1 MAVAVAILLLVLLLL
16 LLALLLLQL
25 LRRLEFQGYL
35 KGVMSLGVM
44 MIMRTMTA
52 LPHKQIQAIRHLKV
66 SFSMA
71 GIIMI
76 TILTAF
82 LVMASLQDQIIIPTG
97 SLAQATITATSTA
110 TKPTTTTKTFSMNG
124 AISSLVL
131 GMSPKTKTV
140 DMTTVQKFILSGDWS
155 MSVDKGK
162 LASFAANFFTGLAN
176 GGISNHTH
184 QISNFRVDNNNT
196 PIIIQLSP
204 TKSVSI
210 SGISDVGTN
219 GKKAW
224 NNVHTTIVISNGRT
238 IAISL
243 ADKDTQAHF
252 MGQQIYGI
260 VKRLSIQ

>member
-1 MAVAVAILLLVLLLL
+1 MREREIA
-16 LLALLLLQL
+16 
-25 LRRLEFQGYL
+25 EFL
-35 KGVMSLGVM
+35 
-44 MIMRTMTA
+44 
-52 LPHKQIQAIRHLKV
+52 
-66 SFSMA
+66 
-71 GIIMI
+71 IIMV
-76 TILTAF
+76 TAF
-82 LVMASLQDQIIIPTG
+82 LVMAQLQEQIPIKTA
-97 SLAQATITATSTA
+97 LAQS
-110 TKPTTTTKTFSMNG
+110 TTTPKSTRVDTFDMNG

-140 DMTTVQKFILSGDWS
+140 DMTTVQKFILSGDWN
-155 MSVDKGK
+155 MAVDEGK
-162 LASFAANFFTGLAN
+162 LASFTANFYTGPAN
-176 GGISNHTH
+176 GGVSNHTH
-184 QISNFRVDNNNT
+184 QISNFRVDNNNNT
-196 PIIIQLSP
+196 PIIQLSP

-260 VKRLSIQ
+260 VKRLNI

>member
-1 MAVAVAILLLVLLLL
+1 VRGIA
-16 LLALLLLQL
+16 
-25 LRRLEFQGYL
+25 
-35 KGVMSLGVM
+35 GVV
-44 MIMRTMTA
+44 
-52 LPHKQIQAIRHLKV
+52 
-66 SFSMA
+66 
-71 GIIMI
+71 III
-76 TILTAF
+76 TAF
-82 LVMASLQDQIIIPTG
+82 LVMASLQNQITTKTA
-97 SLAQATITATSTA
+97 LAQ
-110 TKPTTTTKTFSMNG
+110 TTTTTPKSTTDNTFSMNG

-155 MSVDKGK
+155 MSIDKGK
-162 LASFAANFFTGLAN
+162 LTSFAANFYTGPVN

-184 QISNFRVDNNNT
+184 QISNFRADNNNT
-196 PIIIQLSP
+196 PIIQLSP

-260 VKRLSIQ
+260 VKRLNI

>member
-1 MAVAVAILLLVLLLL
+1 MRQREIA
-16 LLALLLLQL
+16 
-25 LRRLEFQGYL
+25 EF
-35 KGVMSLGVM
+35 V
-44 MIMRTMTA
+44 
-52 LPHKQIQAIRHLKV
+52 
-66 SFSMA
+66 
-71 GIIMI
+71 III
-76 TILTAF
+76 SAF
-82 LVMASLQDQIIIPTG
+82 LVMASLQEQIQTKKA
-97 SLAQATITATSTA
+97 LAQ
-110 TKPTTTTKTFSMNG
+110 TTTAATTTMPKSTTNTFDMNG

-140 DMTTVQKFILSGDWS
+140 DMTTVQKFILSGDWN
-155 MSVDKGK
+155 MGVDKGK
-162 LASFAANFFTGLAN
+162 LASFAANFYTGPAN

-196 PIIIQLSP
+196 PIIQLSP

-243 ADKDTQAHF
+243 ADKDTQGHF

-260 VKRLSIQ
+260 VKQSSI

>member
-1 MAVAVAILLLVLLLL
+1 MRE
-16 LLALLLLQL
+16 
-25 LRRLEFQGYL
+25 RR
-35 KGVMSLGVM
+35 
-44 MIMRTMTA
+44 ITA
-52 LPHKQIQAIRHLKV
+52 
-66 SFSMA
+66 F
-71 GIIMI
+71 III
-76 TILTAF
+76 IITAF
-82 LVMASLQDQIIIPTG
+82 LAMTSLQDQM
-97 SLAQATITATSTA
+97 
-110 TKPTTTTKTFSMNG
+110 TTKTIFAQTKTSPKSTTVSTFSMNG

-162 LASFAANFFTGLAN
+162 LAKFVANFYTGPAN

-184 QISNFRVDNNNT
+184 QISNFRLNT

-210 SGISDVGTN
+210 SGVSDVGTN

-238 IAISL
+238 ISISL

-260 VKRLSIQ
+260 VKRLNI